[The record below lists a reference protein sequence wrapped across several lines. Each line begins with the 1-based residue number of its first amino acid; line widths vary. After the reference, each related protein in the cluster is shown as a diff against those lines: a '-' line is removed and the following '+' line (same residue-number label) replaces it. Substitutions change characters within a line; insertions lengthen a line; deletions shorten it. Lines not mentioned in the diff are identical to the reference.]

1 VFVILPYPALTYK
14 IHAMADGSI
23 SSLSPKSAATEAA
36 AWARWMMPSI
46 TDLIFITLLACF
58 CFTSLSSKLLNDAGI
73 GWHIRTGQLIV
84 ATHHLPQTDPYS
96 SITAGKPWI
105 AWEWLYDV
113 IVGALDS
120 SLALNGA
127 VWFTAVVI
135 ATVFAWTFRCMV
147 ARGTGLFPA
156 VVLTLL
162 ATGASMIHILARPHV
177 LTWLFVVLWFSI
189 LDSSERNCFAAT
201 IRSKKRW
208 LWFLPLSMIL
218 WVNVHGGFLLGLIV
232 CVIFWLSAL
241 WTWLTA
247 RGVAFQDSLRR
258 IAVRNRLRDL
268 SLVAVLSL
276 AATFANPYGWHLHR
290 HIFSYL
296 TNSFLMNHIEEF
308 QSPNFHQLAPKFFLA
323 IVILTFVAVALH
335 HRKMRVSE
343 TLLAAF
349 AIDAGLYASRNLPIA
364 SILLVL
370 VIGPILPKMPG
381 ITHFSHRMR
390 AVDSRL
396 RGHLWC
402 IAVLLFVFVLDLNGG
417 RLSGKLLA
425 DAQFNPIRMP
435 IGALNYLE
443 KTGISE
449 PVLTPD
455 YWGGYVIYRLYPRTK
470 VVIDDRH
477 DLYGAK
483 RLASYLR
490 MLRLQPGWDVF
501 LRDSQSSCLVMPT
514 DAPIT
519 AMLNQTLGWKAVYS
533 DSVSTIFRKA
543 DPTR

>member
-1 VFVILPYPALTYK
+1 
-14 IHAMADGSI
+14 M
-23 SSLSPKSAATEAA
+23 
-36 AWARWMMPSI
+36 WARWVMPSI
-46 TDLIFITLLACF
+46 ADLIFITLLACLS
-58 CFTSLSSKLLNDAGI
+58 FTSLSSKLLNDAGI

-96 SITAGKPWI
+96 SIMIGKPWI

-120 SLALNGA
+120 SLGLNGV

-135 ATVFAWTFRCMV
+135 ATTFAWTFRCMI
-147 ARGTGLFPA
+147 ARGTNLFVA
-156 VVLTLL
+156 VVLILL
-162 ATGASMIHILARPHV
+162 AASASMIHMLARPHV

-189 LDSSERNCFAAT
+189 LDSSERDCLAAT
-201 IRSKKRW
+201 IRPQKRW
-208 LWFLPLSMIL
+208 LWLLPVSMIV
-218 WVNVHGGFLLGLIV
+218 WVNVHGGFLLGLV
-232 CVIFWLSAL
+232 LCVIFWISAL

-247 RGVAFQDSLRR
+247 RGIALEDSLRR
-258 IAVRNRLRDL
+258 IALTNRLRDL
-268 SLVAVLSL
+268 SFVTFLSV

-296 TNSFLMNHIEEF
+296 TNRFLMSHIEEF

-323 IVILTFVAVALH
+323 IVILTFVAFALH
-335 HRKMRVSE
+335 CRKMRVSE
-343 TLLAAF
+343 ILLAAF

-370 VIGPILPKMPG
+370 VVGPILPRLRRVAHFADRM
-381 ITHFSHRMR
+381 IT
-390 AVDSRL
+390 VDSSL

-402 IAVLLFVFVLDLNGG
+402 IAVLVFVFVLDLNGG

-425 DAQFNPIRMP
+425 DAHFDPIRMP
-435 IGALNYLE
+435 LGALNYLE

-449 PVLTPD
+449 PILTPD
-455 YWGGYVIYRLYPRTK
+455 YWGGYVIYRLYPGTK

-477 DLYGAK
+477 DLYGAQI
-483 RLASYLR
+483 LASYSKL
-490 MLRLQPGWDVF
+490 LHGQPGWDAF
-501 LRDSQSSCLVMPT
+501 LHDSQTSCVVMPK
-514 DAPIT
+514 DAAIT
-519 AMLNQTLGWKAVYS
+519 AMLNQTPGWKSVYS
-533 DSVSTIFRKA
+533 DPVSTIFRKV

>member
-1 VFVILPYPALTYK
+1 
-14 IHAMADGSI
+14 MADGSI
-23 SSLSPKSAATEAA
+23 SSLSPNSAATVAA

-46 TDLIFITLLACF
+46 TDLIFITLLACL

-96 SITAGKPWI
+96 SIMAGKPWI

-147 ARGTGLFPA
+147 ARGTGLFTA

-189 LDSSERNCFAAT
+189 LDSSERNCFAAA

-232 CVIFWLSAL
+232 CIIFWLSAL

-247 RGVAFQDSLRR
+247 RGVAFQESLRR
-258 IAVRNRLRDL
+258 IAVGNRLRDL

-335 HRKMRVSE
+335 YRKVRVSE

-370 VIGPILPKMPG
+370 VIGPILPKKPG
-381 ITHFSHRMR
+381 ITHFSDRMR

-483 RLASYLR
+483 TLASYLR

-501 LRDSQSSCLVMPT
+501 LRDSQGSCLVMPT